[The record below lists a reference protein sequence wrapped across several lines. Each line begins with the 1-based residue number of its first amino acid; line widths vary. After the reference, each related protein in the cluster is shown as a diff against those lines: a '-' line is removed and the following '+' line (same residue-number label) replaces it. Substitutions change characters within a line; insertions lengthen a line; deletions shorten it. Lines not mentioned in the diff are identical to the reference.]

1 MVENGRGVGGDP
13 RPFFVEGRRK
23 GLSSPLRWF
32 RRQAAPVAALAL
44 AGVGLMGC
52 ASPLYYPQ
60 RTRYAYQMSMTQPVE
75 TPRRHFM
82 DADIDIRFRFLETK
96 LAFHLH
102 NNTVRPM
109 IIDWDESRYIG
120 ETGAVKR
127 IIHKETKPR
136 NRKRPQPPAV
146 IPPSGFYDD
155 HVLPSENILGSLL
168 LPEIL
173 PLYPEWDYAATFYL
187 SGNTP
192 SADESADRRRAIAAG
207 LNERTIGLD
216 LAMIV
221 NGRKKTYKFRFH
233 VKVSR
238 K

>member
-1 MVENGRGVGGDP
+1 
-13 RPFFVEGRRK
+13 
-23 GLSSPLRWF
+23 LSSLRWF

-44 AGVGLMGC
+44 SGVGLMGC

-60 RTRYAYQMSMTQPVE
+60 RTRYTYQISMTQPVE
-75 TPRRHFM
+75 TPRRHFI

-109 IIDWDESRYIG
+109 TIDWDESRYIG
-120 ETGAVKR
+120 EMGAVKR

-155 HVLPSENILGSLL
+155 HVLPSENILGSLR

-233 VKVSR
+233 VKVTR